1 MGIMGAMRQMGRMAE
16 KPGDDIGI
24 MGMIGIMGGR
34 TR

>member
-1 MGIMGAMRQMGRMAE
+1 MGIMGAMRMMGRMAE

-24 MGMIGIMGGR
+24 MGGG

>member
-1 MGIMGAMRQMGRMAE
+1 MGIMGAMRMMGSMAE

-24 MGMIGIMGGR
+24 MGIMGGG